1 MSPRASPIPQRSI
14 AARNLRGGRQNLSRR
29 GTTSGGIKSGMR
41 GIVRGGTRKMYTA
54 GRRKSQIIHGSE
66 GERDEESNDSDARG

>member
-1 MSPRASPIPQRSI
+1 M
-14 AARNLRGGRQNLSRR
+14 
-29 GTTSGGIKSGMR
+29 
-41 GIVRGGTRKMYTA
+41 RGGTRKMYTA